1 MENMHY
7 KRKTEVP
14 CDNKINDIRFKALLS
29 FLRLGGIA
37 LNTKSKS
44 NVNTIYNTVC
54 VVCYYGTFI
63 CAFMDTFVHRYDLMQ
78 VMKKIR
84 TLSAML
90 LVGWM
95 QFSLR
100 YVKLY
105 SEYFEE
111 THNLQ

>member
-1 MENMHY
+1 M
-7 KRKTEVP
+7 
-14 CDNKINDIRFKALLS
+14 
-29 FLRLGGIA
+29 
-37 LNTKSKS
+37 
-44 NVNTIYNTVC
+44 
-54 VVCYYGTFI
+54 
-63 CAFMDTFVHRYDLMQ
+63 CAFMDTFVHRNDLMQ
-78 VMKKIR
+78 AMKKIR
-84 TLSAML
+84 VLSAML